1 MIRAITVAFLA
12 AGSPAA
18 FAHPVQFKT
27 QRTGILKE
35 VRPGALVVELEKTSL
50 ITVFVTDTT
59 VVHRN
64 GKEAEVKDLRA
75 GDHLVIGVM
84 PHDGA
89 NGLDGISVEATD
101 PRRKAPVRRNRS
113 H

>member
-27 QRTGILKE
+27 QRTGILKA
-35 VRPGALVVELEKTSL
+35 VRPGALVVELEKGSPV
-50 ITVFVTDTT
+50 TVFVRETT

-64 GKEAEVKDLRA
+64 GKDAKVEDLRA
-75 GDHLVIGVM
+75 GDSLVVGVM

-89 NGLDGISVEATD
+89 EGLDGTRIEARA
-101 PRRKAPVRRNRS
+101 PRRRPPFRRKRAP
-113 H
+113 